1 MVYTYQHQKK
11 RGLLVVSYKSMKK
24 HEDGSITFDGRTIKN
39 GSTPKSQQDSILDAT
54 YMSKE
59 QCELLAKVLSNYE
72 TA

>member
-1 MVYTYQHQKK
+1 
-11 RGLLVVSYKSMKK
+11 MKK